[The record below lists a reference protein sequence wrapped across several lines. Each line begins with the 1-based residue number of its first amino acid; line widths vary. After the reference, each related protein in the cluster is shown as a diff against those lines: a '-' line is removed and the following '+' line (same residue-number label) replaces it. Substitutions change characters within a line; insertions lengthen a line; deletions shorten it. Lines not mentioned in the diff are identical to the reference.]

1 MAQVINTNIASIN
14 AQRNLN
20 RSQGDLAT
28 SLQRLSSGLR
38 INSAKDDAAG
48 LAISDRMTSQ
58 IRGSAQA
65 SRNANDGI
73 SLAQTAEGALG
84 ESTNILQRVREL
96 AVQSANATNSSSDR
110 LSLQAEVNQ
119 LVSELDRIS
128 QATTFN
134 GLKLLDGSFQAQ
146 SFHIG
151 ADANQTINVTIDEA
165 TSTNLGIEK
174 VSTLN
179 NVKGIEVA
187 TSGFHADVTN
197 TASGRVSGTA
207 ATPPLG
213 YATLTDATNTLI
225 TTQTLTVTAPDS
237 STQSVTVPAT
247 GRDAAEIATQLNTLT
262 GVTASATNSAQFD
275 LTSTTL
281 AAGDTLSFSLIVG
294 DVVESPAI
302 PYKKQTISIPYNKDT
317 FTDDFDQAIKDAVSN
332 INTGESNTD
341 LSYDT
346 MTNKLASASGV
357 NIGVEN
363 FLVAGISL
371 ASTMDFSGV
380 TLSGAAASVTDS
392 AVQVGTYSIILDTGF
407 EIHSDKDG
415 SALADTG
422 LLSADTGDFVAK
434 NEGAMA
440 DTSGGNFVA
449 AQQLTL
455 AGTGS
460 QTVAIEENATAKDI
474 VEVVNAVSD
483 TTGVS
488 ATAITTATLSN
499 LSTDGVV
506 SFKLNDISISANV
519 VEGDL
524 TALANALN
532 DQSGKTG
539 VFARLDLTDSIITL
553 TDDTGKDI
561 DILDFNNSSSTATTT
576 ETLRVTGGDDSG
588 FVTLSSGG
596 DSGFNADSTVVGG
609 NVEFKSTAISFSVS
623 SSVADEDGGLF
634 AGTADQLT
642 TSSLENVASLDV
654 SSIENSNRAID
665 IVDGALQQIDSIR
678 ADLGAIQN
686 RMESTISN
694 LSVQNEN
701 LSAARSRIQDTDFA
715 AETAEL
721 TRNQILQQ
729 AGTAMLAQANQI
741 PQSVLSLLQG

>member
-20 RSQGDLAT
+20 RSQGDLST

-48 LAISDRMTSQ
+48 LAISDRMTAQ
-58 IRGSAQA
+58 IRGSTQA

-84 ESTNILQRVREL
+84 ESTSILQRVREL
-96 AVQSANATNSSSDR
+96 AIQSANSTNSSSDR

-128 QATTFN
+128 QSTTFN
-134 GLKLLDGSFQAQ
+134 GLKLLDGSFQSQ

-151 ADANQTINVTIDEA
+151 ADAHQSVNVTINEA

-187 TSGFHADVTN
+187 TSGFHVVND
-197 TASGRVSGTA
+197 TASGNTQKG
-207 ATPPLG
+207 
-213 YATLTDATNTLI
+213 ATLTAAIAIAIPITGADTEEFTVTDPNSGATQTVIIDATT
-225 TTQTLTVTAPDS
+225 
-237 STQSVTVPAT
+237 
-247 GRDAAEIATQLNTLT
+247 RDVAEITSKMNALT
-262 GVTASATNSAQFD
+262 GVSASATNSADFNFSATNFD
-275 LTSTTL
+275 PD
-281 AAGDTLSFSLIVG
+281 DTLTFNLRVG
-294 DVVESPAI
+294 DVVSPAI
-302 PYKKQTISIPYNKDT
+302 AYKSQAISVDYNKDT
-317 FTDDFDQAIKDAVSN
+317 FSDDFNQAIKDAVSA
-332 INTGESNTD
+332 INTGEGNSD
-341 LSYDT
+341 LSYNEAT
-346 MTNKLASASGV
+346 KTISSESGV
-357 NIGVEN
+357 NIGLE
-363 FLVAGISL
+363 SL
-371 ASTMDFSGV
+371 ALDTSTGEIITFSGLDL
-380 TLSGAAASVTDS
+380 TEETDDS
-392 AVQVGTYSIILDTGF
+392 AVQIGTYSIVLDDGF
-407 EIHSDKDG
+407 TVATDNDAGNIIDG
-415 SALADTG
+415 LDPTERAMSNT
-422 LLSADTGDFVAK
+422 LS
-434 NEGAMA
+434 
-440 DTSGGNFVA
+440 GNYTA
-449 AQQLTL
+449 AQNITLT
-455 AGTGS
+455 GTGS
-460 QTVAIEENATAKDI
+460 ETVSIAENATAKDI

-483 TTGVS
+483 RSGIS
-488 ATAITTATLSN
+488 ATARTTATLSN

-519 VEGDL
+519 VDGDL

-539 VFARLDLTDSIITL
+539 VFAKVDLTDSIITL

-561 DILDFNNSSSTATTT
+561 DILDFNNSSATATDAA
-576 ETLRVTGGDDSG
+576 TLRVTGGDGSNFIALSTGGNSG
-588 FVTLSSGG
+588 F
-596 DSGFNADSTVVGG
+596 DADSTVVGG

-623 SSVADEDGGLF
+623 SSIAGEDGGLF
-634 AGTADQLT
+634 VGDANQLT
-642 TSSLENVASLDV
+642 TSSLENIASLDI
-654 SSIENSNRAID
+654 SSIENSNKAID

-694 LSVQNEN
+694 LSVQTEN

-741 PQSVLSLLQG
+741 SQGVLSLLQG

>member
-20 RSQGDLAT
+20 RSQAGLST

-48 LAISDRMTSQ
+48 LAISDRMTAQ
-58 IRGSAQA
+58 IRGTVQA

-84 ESTNILQRVREL
+84 ESTNILQRIREL

-179 NVKGIEVA
+179 NIKGIEVA
-187 TSGFHADVTN
+187 TSGVHAIN
-197 TASGRVSGTA
+197 GTA
-207 ATPPLG
+207 DDETQQA
-213 YATLTDATNTLI
+213 ATLTAALDLAIPSTPIAFDIIDTKPTPNTTETVI
-225 TTQTLTVTAPDS
+225 IDGTT
-237 STQSVTVPAT
+237 
-247 GRDAAEIATQLNTLT
+247 RDAAEITSKINALT
-262 GVTASATNSAQFD
+262 GVSASATNSADFD
-275 LTSTTL
+275 FSATNFT
-281 AAGDTLSFSLIVG
+281 AGEKLSFKLTVG
-294 DVVESPAI
+294 DIDAQTTTTA
-302 PYKKQTISIPYNKDT
+302 YKTQAVSVIYNQDT
-317 FTDDFDQAIKDAVSN
+317 FDDDFNQAIKDAVTA
-332 INTGESNTD
+332 INTGENDSD

-346 MTNKLASASGV
+346 ATKTISSERGV
-357 NIGVEN
+357 NIGIDTWSLDGVSDQTIK
-363 FLVAGISL
+363 FAGQPL
-371 ASTMDFSGV
+371 TEGV
-380 TLSGAAASVTDS
+380 GGDS
-392 AVQVGTYSIILDTGF
+392 AAVKIGTYSIILD
-407 EIHSDKDG
+407 
-415 SALADTG
+415 ADFINAAAG
-422 LLSADTGDFVAK
+422 NIIDAGPDTTQR
-434 NEGAMA
+434 AMS
-440 DTSGGNFVA
+440 DTSSGNYTA
-449 AQQLTL
+449 AQNITLT
-455 AGTGS
+455 GTGS

-483 TTGVS
+483 TTGIS

-506 SFKLNDISISANV
+506 SFKLNNIDISANV
-519 VEGDL
+519 VDGDL

-532 DQSGKTG
+532 DQTGKTG
-539 VFARLDLTDSIITL
+539 VFAKLDLTDSIITL
-553 TDDTGKDI
+553 TDHTGKDI
-561 DILDFNNSSSTATTT
+561 DILNFNNSSSTTANPATF
-576 ETLRVTGGDDSG
+576 RVTGGDDSG
-588 FVTLSSGG
+588 FVTLSSGV
-596 DSGFNADSTVVGG
+596 DSGYNADSTVVGG

-665 IVDGALQQIDSIR
+665 IVDGALQQIDSVR

-729 AGTAMLAQANQI
+729 AGTAMLAQANQL
-741 PQSVLSLLQG
+741 PQNVLSLLQG